1 MLADY
6 HVHTNF
12 SVDSF
17 YPMEDVVK
25 DAIHKGIDE
34 ICFTDHVDYGV
45 QVDWDN
51 IEKAQY
57 YKGVALTNVDYPN
70 YVKMIKEMQDRYGDK
85 ITIKMG
91 MEFGVQMQTIPQY
104 EALYHRYPFDFII
117 LSIHQVGNKEFW
129 SQDFQQGKT
138 QKEYN
143 EGYYE
148 ELLNVVNHYQDYS
161 VLGHMDLITRYDKL
175 EVYPF
180 QKVKSY
186 IEAILEKVIKDDKG
200 IELNTSSK
208 RYKLKD
214 TTPSKDIL
222 KLYHDMGGKIITIG
236 SDSHTEKDLGAY
248 LKEAKELLK
257 FIGFREFCTYD
268 KMQPIFH
275 NL

>member
-17 YPMEDVVK
+17 YPMEDVIK

-257 FIGFREFCTYD
+257 FIDFREFCTYD